1 MAAEVRRS
9 DSKGRVIL
17 PADFAAS
24 VLIIERVSD
33 TELRIRKGRTV
44 RRRKYTLAQL
54 LEGVTEENRHEE
66 VDWGPPVGNE
76 TLPPAMTDDEGEDSR
91 ASC

>member
-1 MAAEVRRS
+1 MTTEVRRS

-33 TELRIRKGRTV
+33 TELRIKKGRTV
-44 RRRKYTLAQL
+44 RKRKYTLAQL
-54 LEGVTEENRHEE
+54 LEGVTEKNRHPE
-66 VDWGPPVGNE
+66 VDWGPPVGKE
-76 TLPPAMTDDEGEDSR
+76 ELPPYVEG
-91 ASC
+91 A